1 MLQKNDIIY
10 LKIEDMSIDGEGI
23 GKVEGYTLFVKDAII
38 GDEIEAK
45 VVKAKKNYGY
55 ARLVKIIKQS
65 TYRVEPLCSISRQCG
80 GCQLQVLSYK
90 KQLEFK
96 QNKIKHNLESMGKC
110 KDFEMLPIIGMENPV
125 HYRNKAQYPVRCDK
139 EGNIVMGFFAGR
151 THSVIEAEKCFLGV
165 EENEAVLQA
174 VKQYMMENKVAAY
187 DENNHSGLVRH
198 VLIRKGFSSGQVM
211 VCLVINGS
219 KLPQKEK
226 LIEKLLPIEG
236 MTSISFNINKDKGNK
251 ILGEECITIYGT
263 STIVDTIGGVNFDI
277 SPQSFFQVNPIQ
289 TQILYSNT
297 LRFAGLTGK
306 ETVWDLYCGI
316 GTISLFLAR
325 QAFQVYGI
333 EIIPQAIDNARNN
346 AKSNGISNVEFFVGK
361 AEEIL
366 PAYYEKEKLAGR
378 SAQADVI
385 VVDPPRKGCALELL
399 DTIVKMQPEK
409 VVYVSCDSATL
420 ARDVRYLEERGYQLR
435 KVQGVDMFPHTTHV
449 ETVVMLSHKKDTPKI
464 EVMMEPDEESNYTPE
479 ENATYQKIKEYVKN
493 KYGVNVHTS
502 YIAQVKR
509 MCGLDMGE
517 NYNKSKKE
525 NPKVK
530 QCPQEKVE
538 YIKDALR
545 YFGLII

>member
-289 TQILYSNT
+289 TQILYSNA

-449 ETVVMLSHKKDTPKI
+449 ETVCLLSRKAP
-464 EVMMEPDEESNYTPE
+464 V
-479 ENATYQKIKEYVKN
+479 
-493 KYGVNVHTS
+493 
-502 YIAQVKR
+502 
-509 MCGLDMGE
+509 
-517 NYNKSKKE
+517 
-525 NPKVK
+525 
-530 QCPQEKVE
+530 
-538 YIKDALR
+538 
-545 YFGLII
+545 